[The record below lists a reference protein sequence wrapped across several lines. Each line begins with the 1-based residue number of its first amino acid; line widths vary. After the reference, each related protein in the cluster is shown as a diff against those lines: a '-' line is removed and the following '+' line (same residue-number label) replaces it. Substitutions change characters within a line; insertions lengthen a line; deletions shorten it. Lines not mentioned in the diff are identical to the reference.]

1 MIVRRAPEVPPAL
14 TLPDFKHQVLGTRQR
29 FGLVLGP
36 IAFLLVL
43 AAPLPTLDAPAQAVL
58 AVGTLMA
65 VWWLSEA
72 LPLPA
77 TALLPLVL
85 FPLLS
90 VKSTNATAPS
100 YMNRNILLFMGGF
113 FLAMAMQRWRLH
125 RRIALFIVGTVGTGG
140 RRLVLGF
147 MVATAFLSMWIS
159 DTATTMMMLPIVLA
173 VILEVAPGARVGGPP
188 DASVEVTEEQAT
200 SSALLL
206 GIAYAALIGGLATLV
221 GTPPNIVLAGTFST
235 LYPDAP
241 PIGFFQWMMVG
252 LPLTFLFLPAAWFYL
267 TRIAYKV
274 PKGPVSKAGQEA
286 LAEQRRNLGPA
297 SRGEVGVGIIFL
309 LTALGWVWRA
319 DIQFGFVTI
328 PGWTTLL
335 GLQGLDDATVAIAAS
350 LLLFSIPTDLQKG
363 HFLLDWHW
371 AVRIPWGVLLL
382 FGGGIALAGG
392 FADTGLAAWIG
403 ERLQVLGRVP
413 IPLMVIMV
421 CILMTFHTEITSN
434 TATATVFMPV
444 MGATAVALQA
454 DPLLLMIPAT
464 FSASCAFML
473 PVATPP
479 NAIVF
484 GSGRI
489 TLPEMARAGFAMNW
503 IGATLIPLITYL
515 LAIPVFK
522 ILLGGL
528 PPWA

>member
-1 MIVRRAPEVPPAL
+1 MIVKRAPEIPPAL
-14 TLPDFKHQVLGTRQR
+14 KTPDLKLQVLGRR
-29 FGLVLGP
+29 RKFGLLLGP
-36 IAFLLVL
+36 VAFFLVL
-43 AAPLPTLDAPAQAVL
+43 VAPLPTLEAPAQAVL

-65 VWWLSEA
+65 IWWLSEA
-72 LPLPA
+72 LPLAA

-90 VKSTNATAPS
+90 INSTNATAPS

-147 MVATAFLSMWIS
+147 MIATAFLSMWIS

-173 VILEVAPGARVGGPP
+173 VILEVAPGARGGT
-188 DASVEVTEEQAT
+188 DAGAEVSEEQAT

-206 GIAYAALIGGLATLV
+206 GIAYASLIGGLATLV

-235 LYPDAP
+235 LYPNAP

-274 PKGPVSKAGQEA
+274 PAGPLSEAGQEA
-286 LAEQRRNLGPA
+286 LTEQRRNLGA
-297 SRGEVGVGIIFL
+297 LSRGEVGVGIIFL

-319 DIQFGFVTI
+319 DLNFGFITI

-335 GLQGLDDATVAIAAS
+335 GLEGVNDATVAIAAA
-350 LLLFSIPTDLQKG
+350 LLLFSIPTDLKKG

-371 AVRIPWGVLLL
+371 AIRIPWGVLLL

-413 IPLMVIMV
+413 VPLMVIMACV
-421 CILMTFHTEITSN
+421 LMTFLTEITSN

-444 MGATAVALQA
+444 MGATAVALNS

-464 FSASCAFML
+464 LSASCAFML

-489 TLPEMARAGFAMNW
+489 TLPEMAKAGFAMNW
-503 IGATLIPLITYL
+503 IGAILIPLVTYL
-515 LAIPVFK
+515 LAIRVFH
-522 ILLGGL
+522 IMLGGL
-528 PPWA
+528 PPWV

>member
-1 MIVRRAPEVPPAL
+1 MIISREPDTPPAL
-14 TLPDFKHQVLGTRQR
+14 SQPDTGSSVLDTRR
-29 FGLVLGP
+29 RLGLVVGP
-36 IAFLLVL
+36 ATFLLILVAPIPSL
-43 AAPLPTLDAPAQAVL
+43 APPAQAVL
-58 AVGTLMA
+58 AVAALMA
-65 VWWLSEA
+65 IWWLSEA
-72 LPLPA
+72 LPLAA

-85 FPLLS
+85 FPILS
-90 VKSTNATAPS
+90 VKSTAATAPS

-113 FLAMAMQRWRLH
+113 FIAMAMQRWCLH
-125 RRIALFIVGTVGTGG
+125 RRIALFIVSRVGTGG

-147 MVATAFLSMWIS
+147 MVATACLSMWIS
-159 DTATTMMMLPIVLA
+159 DTATAMMMLPIVLA
-173 VILEVAPGARVGGPP
+173 VILEIAPDHRKNHGEPS
-188 DASVEVTEEQAT
+188 ASTEEGDAT
-200 SSALLL
+200 ASALLL
-206 GIAYAALIGGLATLV
+206 GIAYAALIGGIATLV

-252 LPLTFLFLPAAWFYL
+252 LPLTIVFLPAAWFYL

-274 PKGPVSKAGQEA
+274 PKDPVSSAGQES
-286 LAEQRRNLGPA
+286 LTRQRRELGPIC
-297 SRGEVGVGIIFL
+297 RGEIGVGIIFL
-309 LTALGWVWRA
+309 LTAIGWVWRA
-319 DIQFGFVTI
+319 DLQLGILTI
-328 PGWTTLL
+328 PGWSTLL
-335 GLQGLDDATVAIAAS
+335 GLEGINDATVAIAAS
-350 LLLFSIPTDLQKG
+350 LLLFAIPTDMKKG

-371 AVRIPWGVLLL
+371 AVRIPWGVLIL

-392 FADTGLAAWIG
+392 FADTGLASWIG

-413 IPLMVIMV
+413 ILLMVFLV
-421 CILMTFHTEITSN
+421 CVLMTFLTEITSN

-444 MGATAVALQA
+444 MGATAIALQA

-464 FSASCAFML
+464 MSASCAFML
-473 PVATPP
+473 PVATPA

-503 IGATLIPLITYL
+503 IGAILIPLVAYL
-515 LAIPVFK
+515 IAIPVFR

-528 PPWA
+528 PPWV